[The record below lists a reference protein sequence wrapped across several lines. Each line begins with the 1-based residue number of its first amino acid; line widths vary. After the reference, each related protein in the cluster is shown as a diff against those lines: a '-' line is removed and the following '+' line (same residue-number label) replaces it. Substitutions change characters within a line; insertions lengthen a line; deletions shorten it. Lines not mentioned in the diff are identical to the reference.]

1 MTVVKFM
8 KLLQN
13 FSACD
18 FTFLQFDAKQQNRRI
33 KNLQVKEKIPLVTI
47 CHVLN
52 QKLKEHCFYIIKLIR
67 LL

>member
-18 FTFLQFDAKQQNRRI
+18 LQFDTKQQNHRI
-33 KNLQVKEKIPLVTI
+33 KYLQVKEKIPLVTI

>member
-18 FTFLQFDAKQQNRRI
+18 LQFDTIQQNHRI
-33 KNLQVKEKIPLVTI
+33 KYLQVKEKIPLVTI

>member
-18 FTFLQFDAKQQNRRI
+18 LQFDTKQQNHRI
-33 KNLQVKEKIPLVTI
+33 KYLQVKEKIPLVTI

-52 QKLKEHCFYIIKLIR
+52 
-67 LL
+67 